1 MIKNSPK
8 DRLVTPSFVFAF
20 ISSFLLFFAFYLIL
34 PILPLYLQ
42 EEYGAS
48 ESVIGLVL
56 ASYVVTA
63 LIIRPFG
70 GFMVDKFARK
80 GMLILCFVVFAA
92 LFGGYIVASSIVM
105 FTIFRALH
113 GFVFGLITISNSTVA
128 IDVMAPSRRNDGIGY
143 FGVSVN
149 LSMALGPMISLL
161 IYDLCGNFLYIF
173 VVALIAATLGLVA
186 ALFIKIPKREVVVE
200 SVEVSAEEVPHKLL
214 SLDRFFLTKAALGS
228 IALAMTSFNYGQIGA
243 YVPIYAKNEIGM
255 VSGTGLFFVAMAAGL
270 ILSRLLTSKMMYRGE
285 LNKIIYIGMAI
296 LIVGTSLFVFVQ
308 SELSF
313 YISAVVIG
321 VAYGYTSPAFQAM
334 FINMASH
341 SQRGTAN
348 STYYI
353 AYDIGIGAGILAG
366 GAIAQEY
373 SYSTSFMVGLVLI
386 LLSLL
391 FFKFMAAPFYNK
403 SRLR

>member
-1 MIKNSPK
+1 MTKNSPK

-48 ESVIGLVL
+48 ESVIGMVL

-80 GMLILCFVVFAA
+80 GLLILCFVVFAA

-149 LSMALGPMISLL
+149 LSMAFGPMISLL

-173 VVALIAATLGLVA
+173 MVALIAATLGLVA
-186 ALFIKIPKREVVVE
+186 AIFIKIPDREAVVE
-200 SVEVSAEEVPHKLL
+200 VNAEEVPHKLL
-214 SLDRFFLTKAALGS
+214 SLDRFFLTKATFGS
-228 IALAMTSFNYGQIGA
+228 IAIAMTSFNYGQIGA

-313 YISAVVIG
+313 YLSAVVIG

-334 FINMASH
+334 FINLASH

-353 AYDIGIGAGILAG
+353 AYDIGIGAGVLAG

-391 FFKFMAAPFYNK
+391 FFKFVAAPFYNK